1 MTKQID
7 IVKKLWS
14 FAKILKDDGVT
25 YLQYT
30 TELTYLLFL
39 KMNFELEKE
48 DGLPNGYRWQD
59 LVSKVGSE
67 QFNFYR
73 KMLLELGMSDD
84 FYIQSIFLNASTSIR
99 EPRNLNTLVTN
110 INNLDW
116 YSVKSKEGGLAD
128 LYEGLVEKT
137 GNEGKKGAGQYYTP
151 RAVINLS
158 VNLVKP
164 KIKEVICDP
173 AAGTGGFLITADRYI
188 KKNNDQLFDLSL
200 REQNFQKNDAFKGIE
215 LITDS
220 HRICMMNLYLH
231 DINAKINRGNTLS
244 SIGKDLIKSD
254 VILTNPPFGTS
265 SRDNL
270 SSRDDFIYET
280 SNKQLGFLQHI
291 YKNLKPGGRAAVI
304 FPDSILSIDGVGVD
318 IRKEFLDNCILHTI
332 LRLPQGIFYTPSVRT
347 NLMFFYKKK
356 NSDEK
361 NKNLWIYDYR
371 TSIPKFGK
379 SKPIKDD
386 DLLDFYKKFGKDEY
400 GKSKRIDDGEEGR
413 FRKFSYKLIEDNNYN
428 LDIRWLK
435 ADEIKA
441 LENLPKREIIID
453 DIKKNLNLS
462 LKYLNKIK

>member
-1 MTKQID
+1 MTRQID

-39 KMNFELEKE
+39 KMNYELDKE
-48 DGLPNGYRWQD
+48 ESLPKGFKWQD
-59 LVSKVGSE
+59 LVSKVGSD

-73 KMLLELGMSDD
+73 RMLLELGTSDD

-151 RAVINLS
+151 RSIINLS
-158 VNLVKP
+158 VKLTKP
-164 KIKEVICDP
+164 KIKEIICDP
-173 AAGTGGFLITADRYI
+173 AAGTGGFLISADRYI
-188 KKNNDQLFDLSL
+188 KKNNDQLFSLSVKD
-200 REQNFQKNDAFKGIE
+200 QNFQKNEAFKGIE

-244 SIGKDLIKSD
+244 SIGKDLVKSD
-254 VILTNPPFGTS
+254 LILTNPPFGTS
-265 SRDNL
+265 SKDNFA
-270 SSRDDFIYET
+270 SRDDFIYET

-291 YKNLKPGGRAAVI
+291 YKNLNPGGRAAVI
-304 FPDSILSIDGVGVD
+304 FPDSVLSIEGIGTD
-318 IRKEFLDNCILHTI
+318 IRKDFLKQCILHTI

-347 NLMFFYKKK
+347 NLLFFYKKK
-356 NSDEK
+356 NDKEQ
-361 NKNLWIYDYR
+361 NENLWIYDYR

-379 SKPIKDD
+379 SNPIKDE
-386 DLLDFYKKFGKDEY
+386 DLGDFFQKFGDDEY
-400 GKSKRIDDGEEGR
+400 GRSKRQDEGIEGR
-413 FRKFSYKLIEDNNYN
+413 FRKFPYKNIEKNNYN

-441 LENLPKREIIID
+441 LENLPDRKKIID
-453 DIKKNLNLS
+453 EIKNNLNLS
-462 LKYLNKIK
+462 LKYLKNIK